1 MNQCR
6 HTQNEKGKKWHSR
19 FTRWFF
25 FRFNFLFCFCFV
37 RFFSMGEYA
46 RWLETARR
54 WLNQCSIIDPLSL
67 SLSTSHRLFQIS
79 PNVLMF
85 VHVFSGCWSY
95 ECSSDRTKWNG
106 MCAAPIRSEH
116 SHEIYYLIVIFAIAI
131 RMCSAHRLPLLLW
144 FTICARCLSFTRF
157 LLHEERAYNKIH
169 QNPPFTLHFC
179 AVLLFSSVQ
188 SPYSARTPC
197 AINFTWFEK
206 QNAKTT
212 KK

>member
-67 SLSTSHRLFQIS
+67 SL
-79 PNVLMF
+79 
-85 VHVFSGCWSY
+85 
-95 ECSSDRTKWNG
+95 
-106 MCAAPIRSEH
+106 
-116 SHEIYYLIVIFAIAI
+116 YLPHTDFFKSL
-131 RMCSAHRLPLLLW
+131 RMCSCSFMFSAVAEVTSVRAIERNEMACAPHRFAASTHMRFTTWSWFSQLP
-144 FTICARCLSFTRF
+144 FECARHTGFLFFFGLQFAHAVCHSRDFYYTKSAHIIESIKIRHLLSTFALF
-157 LLHEERAYNKIH
+157 FY
-169 QNPPFTLHFC
+169 F
-179 AVLLFSSVQ
+179 LLFSRRIPLERRVQ
-188 SPYSARTPC
+188 
-197 AINFTWFEK
+197 
-206 QNAKTT
+206 
-212 KK
+212 